1 MVWAAA
7 ATRLAAQDSLPP
19 PLEFLGFA
27 AGATLVEVARQAA
40 HLGARQLKCDRAR
53 KDRSVLECRA
63 TLVDSISGRPL
74 SLWLSAIDSASAIM
88 TLSGPVAA
96 DQLQNW
102 KLDLEDRYGVV
113 DARVQGPQWMLQW
126 VRHGRML
133 RLTWREEQGQKVA
146 SVSLTDGWIL
156 DAWGRKRAA
165 KGGP

>member
-40 HLGARQLKCDRAR
+40 HLGARQLEGDRAR
-53 KDRSVLECRA
+53 RDRSVLECRA

-126 VRHGRML
+126 VRHGRTL

-156 DAWGRKRAA
+156 TRWG
-165 KGGP
+165 

>member
-1 MVWAAA
+1 MAWVAA

-27 AGATLVEVARQAA
+27 AGAPLVEVARQAA

-74 SLWLSAIDSASAIM
+74 SLWLSAIDSASAIV

-156 DAWGRKRAA
+156 DAWGRKRAG